1 MAASTL
7 HIAYNPP
14 AKAGGQTLANRLG
27 GTFLYLPLSYT
38 PQVIRRNLQ
47 TLCTALDVTYDPA
60 EDEARAQQ
68 ALRHAKALLGDT
80 EIAIDY
86 TATPAPMSL
95 ARCLIEHGLRVS
107 RIYADSIAA
116 DDLDDFCWLR
126 ENAPDVN
133 LYATVEVKLRVLPRR
148 TQRPMLA
155 IGQKAAYFTGT
166 RHFVNIVE
174 GGGMYGFDGICRL
187 CARIEEAFLTAR
199 DPRNYIQQKGL
210 GCESCL

>member
-1 MAASTL
+1 
-7 HIAYNPP
+7 
-14 AKAGGQTLANRLG
+14 
-27 GTFLYLPLSYT
+27 
-38 PQVIRRNLQ
+38 
-47 TLCTALDVTYDPA
+47 
-60 EDEARAQQ
+60 
-68 ALRHAKALLGDT
+68 
-80 EIAIDY
+80 
-86 TATPAPMSL
+86 MSL

-116 DDLDDFCWLR
+116 DDLDDFRWLQ
-126 ENAPDVN
+126 EHAPDLS

-148 TQRPMLA
+148 TERPMLA